1 MSQDNFSGFSKK
13 TVKFFKDLE
22 TNNKREWFDENRN
35 IFDDHVMLPA
45 TLFVKDMGERL
56 QGIFPDIVADPRR
69 DKSIFRINKDTRF
82 SKDKTPY
89 KTHLGI
95 YFWDGDGKKLENPGF
110 YFQCDSENIL
120 YGVGM
125 HIFTKDHLKKYRD
138 AVVHKKLGK
147 ELTQIIN
154 NINEEGDYILGWTK
168 YKKVPSGYDKNNTN
182 ADLLLYGGIGFRYET
197 EIPKEFYSEDFI
209 DYSFNIFKELSP
221 IFLWVKKVLIN

>member
-1 MSQDNFSGFSKK
+1 MSENNFNGFSIK

-22 TNNKREWFDENRN
+22 ANNKREWFDENRD

-45 TLFVKDMGERL
+45 SFFVKQMGERL
-56 QGIFPDIVADPRR
+56 KSISPEIVADPRR

-89 KTHLGI
+89 KTHLGV
-95 YFWDGDGKKLENPGF
+95 YFWEGEGKKLENPGF

-138 AVVHKKLGK
+138 AVVSKKLCG
-147 ELTQIIN
+147 ELNQIIN
-154 NINEEGDYILGWTK
+154 KVNKKGDYTLGWVK
-168 YKKVPSGYDKNNTN
+168 YKKVPSGYDKDHLNS
-182 ADLLLYGGIGFRYET
+182 DLLLYGGIGFRYEGK
-197 EIPKEFYSEDFI
+197 IPKEFYSEDFLN
-209 DYSFNIFKELSP
+209 YSFKIFKDLSP
-221 IFLWVKKVLIN
+221 IFLWVKKVLN